1 MKTIKKLLAVM
12 LICIQT
18 LQFSMVPNVL
28 AEETA
33 TTPGTEQTSD
43 TAVEVTAPSAIL
55 MEMTTGTVLYEKDA
69 DTARPPASVTK
80 VMTMLLIFDALAEGK
95 IQLEDKVTTSE
106 YASSMGGSQVFLETG
121 EKQTVE
127 TLLKCIS
134 IASANDACVA
144 MAEYISGNEEEFVRQ
159 MNLRAEGL
167 GMKHTHFVNCNGLD
181 AEGHETSA
189 RDIALMSRELLLKY
203 PEIHNYC
210 TIWMENITHTTSK
223 GSSEFGLTNTNKLIR
238 QYEYATGLKTGSTGK
253 AKFCVSATAE
263 KNGVSLI
270 AVIMGAEDSKA
281 RFKDAVTLL
290 NYGFGKCQMY
300 TDENMPSLDPISVTG
315 GIQESISLE
324 YEKKFTYLDTTGA
337 NLNAVTSRLQIPDK
351 VNAPVKKGDTVGQRI
366 YYLDEKEIGSVNL
379 LAEETVKKAGF
390 FDYLKSSLLDCTIK
404 NTYHI
409 FRETLPENLYIFL
422 VLERECDL

>member
-95 IQLEDKVTTSE
+95 IQLEDEVTTSE

-134 IASANDACVA
+134 VASANDACVA
-144 MAEYISGNEEEFVRQ
+144 FKNRNFTPY
-159 MNLRAEGL
+159 
-167 GMKHTHFVNCNGLD
+167 
-181 AEGHETSA
+181 
-189 RDIALMSRELLLKY
+189 DIM
-203 PEIHNYC
+203 H
-210 TIWMENITHTTSK
+210 
-223 GSSEFGLTNTNKLIR
+223 
-238 QYEYATGLKTGSTGK
+238 
-253 AKFCVSATAE
+253 
-263 KNGVSLI
+263 
-270 AVIMGAEDSKA
+270 
-281 RFKDAVTLL
+281 
-290 NYGFGKCQMY
+290 
-300 TDENMPSLDPISVTG
+300 
-315 GIQESISLE
+315 
-324 YEKKFTYLDTTGA
+324 
-337 NLNAVTSRLQIPDK
+337 
-351 VNAPVKKGDTVGQRI
+351 
-366 YYLDEKEIGSVNL
+366 
-379 LAEETVKKAGF
+379 
-390 FDYLKSSLLDCTIK
+390 
-404 NTYHI
+404 
-409 FRETLPENLYIFL
+409 
-422 VLERECDL
+422 